1 MRTKPAIS
9 PQAAQAA
16 VEAHGDRLF
25 RLCFVLLGSS
35 ADAEDAV
42 QETLLKYLQSAPIF
56 ETAEHEKAWLLRVA
70 ANHCRDVYRRR
81 TRHPQTSLEELDLA
95 APGTESRELLDALM
109 TLPEK
114 FRVVLVLH
122 YVEGYRVE
130 EVAKIIGR
138 TPSAVKMRLQK
149 GRRLLAQQYGKEAAE
164 DGI

>member
-1 MRTKPAIS
+1 MPTKPAIS
-9 PQAAQAA
+9 PQAAQVA

-114 FRVVLVLH
+114 FRAVLVLH

>member
-1 MRTKPAIS
+1 MPTKPAIS
-9 PQAAQAA
+9 PQAAQAT

>member
-1 MRTKPAIS
+1 MPTKPAIS
-9 PQAAQAA
+9 PQAARAV

-81 TRHPQTSLEELDLA
+81 MRHPQTSLEELDLA

-114 FRVVLVLH
+114 FRAVLVLH